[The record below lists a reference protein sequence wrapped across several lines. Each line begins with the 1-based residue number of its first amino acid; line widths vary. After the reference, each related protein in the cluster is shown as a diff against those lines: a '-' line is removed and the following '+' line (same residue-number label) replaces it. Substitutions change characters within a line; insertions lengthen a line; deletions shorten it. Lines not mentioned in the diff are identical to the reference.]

1 MKIGTPEQ
9 MVRVEPVQNP
19 IPQEVAPA
27 DADARQEGGGQDER
41 KRTDEAVP
49 SS

>member
-19 IPQEVAPA
+19 IPQEVPPA
-27 DADARQEGGGQDER
+27 DADARQGGGQDER
-41 KRTDEAVP
+41 TRPDEAVP